1 MRCLC
6 QWTGGG
12 PGTGSDWAGGGDW
25 EVRSERTK
33 WGRGL
38 VGHSF
43 YMECGECQE
52 LCRSGTL

>member
-1 MRCLC
+1 MC

-43 YMECGECQE
+43 YMECDECQE